1 MIKIGWKFG
10 FNYNELFDTVETQIK
25 IYKIDGKKSLEN
37 IYGCHFC
44 LFPPGFR
51 TKAHMGRWLRAVIKT
66 GKDIWALGWAFNLII
81 GAFVLNLKA
90 LRFSISSCDH
100 L

>member
-1 MIKIGWKFG
+1 MSLGD
-10 FNYNELFDTVETQIK
+10 FDTVETQIK

-51 TKAHMGRWLRAVIKT
+51 TKAHMGR
-66 GKDIWALGWAFNLII
+66 
-81 GAFVLNLKA
+81 
-90 LRFSISSCDH
+90 
-100 L
+100 